1 MYHLLC
7 LHCFALGSWLH
18 HACCVLQAKS
28 SSKHTSNGSS
38 SSSSSSSSSNSSV
51 EEEEIAE
58 VEMLLEAYFM
68 HVDNTYNRLQT
79 LNEYIQDT
87 EDLVNLKLDQHRNQ
101 LIGID
106 LILTS
111 FTCALAIM
119 TAVAG
124 YFGMNLNS
132 YLQEEPVLF
141 QLVTLVSLFGA
152 LSLFG
157 AFVAFLWF
165 RQLLVF

>member
-1 MYHLLC
+1 
-7 LHCFALGSWLH
+7 
-18 HACCVLQAKS
+18 
-28 SSKHTSNGSS
+28 
-38 SSSSSSSSSNSSV
+38 
-51 EEEEIAE
+51 
-58 VEMLLEAYFM
+58 MLLEAYFM

-111 FTCALAIM
+111 LTCSLAMM

-124 YFGMNLNS
+124 FFGMNLNS
-132 YLQEEPVLF
+132 GVQEEPVIF
-141 QLVTLVSLFGA
+141 QLVTLVSVVGA
-152 LSLFG
+152 LTLF
-157 AFVAFLWF
+157 ALFVGLLWF
-165 RQLLVF
+165 RQMLVF